1 MGFENGVNDFLSYLA
16 AHLDPPNSLK
26 AKNAEI
32 ANLIASSPQMNPSK
46 WAYERLEDLI
56 KEFEA
61 DLDDTHE
68 VGLKIVSLGNVG
80 IYYVQEISYWS
91 PHILIFHC
99 LAENGAKATL
109 IQHYSQM
116 NFLLISLPKLNPQE
130 KARRV
135 GFAVHNDEA

>member
-1 MGFENGVNDFLSYLA
+1 MDLGKILNDFLV
-16 AHLDPPNSLK
+16 PPASEAEFINPLE
-26 AKNAEI
+26 AKSAEI